1 MFLRDGNITQTD
13 VLLTPDFDR
22 MIIGLE
28 SDMLWDGV
36 KSMAGNF
43 TEIRERP
50 NDKERQDAYKT
61 GVAGYGGNED
71 STLRG
76 TPRETV
82 RQTSLPNGES

>member
-1 MFLRDGNITQTD
+1 
-13 VLLTPDFDR
+13 
-22 MIIGLE
+22 
-28 SDMLWDGV
+28 
-36 KSMAGNF
+36 MAGNF